1 MDTHK
6 FQKCYDT
13 FIVSLG
19 SATAFFPIDIES
31 PWSMGFWWPRCAAP
45 DNRESWPKGSM
56 GAEIAPVL
64 KACLVNVNVD
74 FIV

>member
-6 FQKCYDT
+6 LQKSFDT

-19 SATAFFPIDIES
+19 STTAIFSIVIES
-31 PWSMGFWWPRCAAP
+31 PCNMGFVWPRCAAP
-45 DNRESWPKGSM
+45 DNREILPKGSM